1 MQVQI
6 RLKRAMWIEEDPAQ
20 RIRGIEVR
28 NNEACRS
35 TLIQLPSGLT
45 VDSSPTRWR
54 VISKNLSIASTRRSE
69 LMPIKCFTTFVL
81 LVGAA
86 TLVTLDALNPL
97 LINGEKV
104 VAQNSSSQDE
114 MVSRNSNNN

>member
-1 MQVQI
+1 
-6 RLKRAMWIEEDPAQ
+6 MWIEEVPAQ
-20 RIRGIEVR
+20 RNRGIEVQ

-45 VDSSPTRWR
+45 VDSSPARWR
-54 VISKNLSIASTRRSE
+54 VISKNTSIGSTRRLE

-97 LINGEKV
+97 LINAEKV

-114 MVSRNSNNN
+114 MVPRSSNNN